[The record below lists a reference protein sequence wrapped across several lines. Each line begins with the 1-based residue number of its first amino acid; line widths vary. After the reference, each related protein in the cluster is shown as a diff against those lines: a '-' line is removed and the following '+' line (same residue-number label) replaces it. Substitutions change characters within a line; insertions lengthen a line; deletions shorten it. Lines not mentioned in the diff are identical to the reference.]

1 MEEIPLAAGLQI
13 IDADLYAKGVE
24 RVYSRNNTRADFDS
38 LHLIDETF
46 SKLGINH
53 GSRN

>member
-13 IDADLYAKGVE
+13 IDADLYAKGIE
-24 RVYSRNNTRADFDS
+24 RVYARGNTSADFDS
-38 LHLIDETF
+38 MRLIEETF

-53 GSRN
+53 VRN